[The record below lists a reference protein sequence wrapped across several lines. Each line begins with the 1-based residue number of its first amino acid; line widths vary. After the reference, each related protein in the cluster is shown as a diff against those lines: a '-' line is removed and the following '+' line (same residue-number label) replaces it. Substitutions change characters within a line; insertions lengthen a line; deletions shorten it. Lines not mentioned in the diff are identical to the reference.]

1 MSKFWTGCADTKK
14 LLNKKIDIFTII
26 SLIVKSL
33 METFYQIHKN
43 QYTGANPPEYIKF
56 PYPLDH
62 FQLHG
67 ANAIAN
73 NDNLLVT
80 AHTGSGKTVLAL
92 YAIAKCL
99 TEGKKVVYTSPIKTL
114 SNQKFAE
121 FSEQLI
127 KSGQFP
133 DKTIGIM
140 TGDIKINP
148 LGDLLIMTAEILR
161 NSLLRKYDDK
171 IYEWSFNPNDV
182 GCVVLD
188 EVHFINNPE
197 RGKVWEEIII
207 NLPASIQLVMLSATI
222 TGAEEMCKWVG
233 NLKQIPC
240 HLTTTNARPVPLQ
253 HGIWFQKHQKDNDH
267 VPTVGSI
274 NYFLYGDNGWKE
286 GVWSKTQAEINKYYA
301 KHQYSIDTFFK
312 CIKHLYDNDMTPCNV
327 FLLNRSLLE
336 QYAKKIP
343 WNFTTA
349 EEQATIRKIWNKH
362 LHHYNKLYET
372 SEDWIELFKLVSNG
386 IGIHHSG
393 MIPILKEVVE
403 ILYSEGLIKVL
414 LATETFAMGV
424 NMPTKTVVFC
434 QLNKFDGV
442 SSKRNLRPEEY
453 GQMAGRAGRRGKD
466 PVGHVVILPTVNFM
480 TETDAKTMIMSS
492 PQKISSKFS
501 IDPIYVLK
509 QTSYLL
515 EKSSDINLDI
525 INTHIITN
533 CKKSLFHLQDSG
545 ILAGIAN
552 EYDELVEKVSTMEKS
567 LELNEQVLNSYV
579 RLQEVENNLK
589 PFGGIFRL
597 APKMEK
603 KLLQEK
609 AQILKQIPGQDLSK
623 IQEYYLWKNKVKE
636 LEINFQVCQ
645 NKIPTQ
651 IELILGFLFEF
662 GYVTPDY
669 KLSKIGKIISETN
682 ECNPFLLGELVQ
694 SNYFDDLT
702 FPELAGVLSIFLAES
717 KSHNEIYIEDLIC
730 NESCKEIL
738 RGLETHVE
746 SYTTKETELNNKLPY
761 PTWLSWSLDLSTFN
775 SVKTWAEGLSWAHIA
790 SQFDGFQGNF
800 IKTILRVSNLMK
812 NIESIAKI
820 FNNAKL
826 LNTLDGYQEK
836 LIRDIVITDSLYL
849 LS

>member
-1 MSKFWTGCADTKK
+1 
-14 LLNKKIDIFTII
+14 
-26 SLIVKSL
+26 
-33 METFYQIHKN
+33 METFYQIHNNK
-43 QYTGANPPEYIKF
+43 YTGEHPPEYYKF

-67 ANAIAN
+67 CNAISKN
-73 NDNLLVT
+73 ENVLVT

-127 KSGQFP
+127 KSGHFP
-133 DKTIGIM
+133 DKSIGIM

-161 NSLLRKYDDK
+161 NSLLRKYDEQ
-171 IYEWSFNPNDV
+171 IYEWSFNPAEV

-207 NLPASIQLVMLSATI
+207 NLPPSIQLVMLSATI
-222 TGAEEMCKWVG
+222 TGAEEMVKWVG

-240 HLTTTNARPVPLQ
+240 HLMSTNTRPVPLQ

-274 NYFLYGDNGWKE
+274 NYFLYGDNDWRE
-286 GVWSKTQAEINKYYA
+286 GVWSKCCADINKYYS
-301 KHQYSIDTFFK
+301 KHQYSIDTFFN
-312 CIKHLYDNDMTPCNV
+312 CIKHLFDNDMTPCNV

-343 WNFTTA
+343 FTFASA
-349 EEQATIRKIWNKH
+349 EEQAVIRKIWNKH
-362 LHHYNKLYET
+362 LLNYVKLYET
-372 SEDWIELFKLVSNG
+372 SEEWTQLFKLVTNG

-403 ILYSEGLIKVL
+403 ILYSQGLIKVL

-434 QLNKFDGV
+434 QTNKYDGV
-442 SSKRNLRPEEY
+442 SAKRNLRPEEY

-480 TETDAKTMIMSS
+480 GESEAKSMIMAP
-492 PQKISSKFS
+492 PQKIASKFS
-501 IDPIYVLK
+501 IDPVYVLK
-509 QTSYLL
+509 QISYLL
-515 EKSSDINLDI
+515 ENSPEINLEI
-525 INTHIITN
+525 ISSRVISN
-533 CKKSLFHLQDSG
+533 CKNSLFHLQDSVVLKS
-545 ILAGIAN
+545 ISD
-552 EYDELVEKVSTMEKS
+552 EYVKLVEKVSV
-567 LELNEQVLNSYV
+567 LEQSMNLSEQVLNSYV
-579 RLQEVENNLK
+579 KLQQIEEKLK
-589 PFGGIFRL
+589 PFGGMFKL

-609 AQILKQIPGQDLSK
+609 AQILKQIPGQDLDK
-623 IQEYYLWKNKVKE
+623 IRQYYLEKTRIKD
-636 LEINFQVCQ
+636 LEINLEVGQ
-645 NKIPTQ
+645 NKIKTQ
-651 IELILGFLFEF
+651 VELILGFLLEF
-662 GYVTPDY
+662 NYVTPDFA
-669 KLSKIGKIISETN
+669 LSKIGKIISETN

-702 FPELAGVLSIFLAES
+702 FPELAAVLSMFLAES
-717 KSHNEIYIEDLIC
+717 KSAEEIYVDDLIC
-730 NESCKEIL
+730 SEGCKQILYNLES
-738 RGLETHVE
+738 HME
-746 SYTTKETELNNKLPY
+746 SYASKETELNNKLPY
-761 PTWLSWSLDLSTFN
+761 PTWLLWSLDLSAFN
-775 SVKTWAEGLSWAHIA
+775 SVKSWADGQSWPHIA
-790 SQFDGFQGNF
+790 VQFDGFQGNF
-800 IKTILRVSNLMK
+800 IKTILRVTNLMK

-826 LNTLDGYQEK
+826 LNTIDGYQEK